1 MAQLPPKIPNMAS
14 NNWPEFSSNQNHH
27 HQKMPSLTSIS
38 TNTNRAQNQQQQQ
51 NPSWVDE
58 FLDFSSAR
66 RGPHRRSMSDSIFVE
81 SPRHINNS
89 SSNGDG
95 GGEDEFERFDDYQF
109 MNMFSDEVVSGGDNN
124 TNNSMNMMTMMT
136 MPPPPPATMSTS
148 SNPSSSSDHDSINDN
163 ERDTNNKEINK
174 DDDHHD
180 HDHDQQQVKVESDED
195 ESQCNNKALD
205 NDDDSSKNNNNNS
218 NANAATTNSSEKIT
232 DPKRVKR
239 ILANRQSAQRS
250 RVRKLQYISELER
263 SVTSLQAEVS
273 VLSPR
278 VAFLDHQRLLLNVDN
293 SALKQRIAALA
304 QDKIFKDAHQEALK
318 REIERLRQ
326 VYHQL
331 NVKKN
336 MEIASA
342 TVSPSISP
350 SSTRPRC
357 DTQNNEKEQL
367 INV

>member
-1 MAQLPPKIPNMAS
+1 MAQLPPKIPNIS
-14 NNWPEFSSNQNHH
+14 PNWHDFS
-27 HQKMPSLTSIS
+27 HQRIPSTPNIT
-38 TNTNRAQNQQQQQ
+38 TNGTTPTTTVSSH

-66 RGPHRRSMSDSIFVE
+66 RGSHRRSVSDSITFLEVPMPDE
-81 SPRHINNS
+81 CRGSDAPPGS
-89 SSNGDG
+89 GAASN
-95 GGEDEFERFDDYQF
+95 EFDRFDDEQF
-109 MNMFSDEVVSGGDNN
+109 MSMFTDEISNAVAPTVS
-124 TNNSMNMMTMMT
+124 
-136 MPPPPPATMSTS
+136 S
-148 SNPSSSSDHDSINDN
+148 SNPSTPSDHNSIND
-163 ERDTNNKEINK
+163 EK
-174 DDDHHD
+174 DAPPHD
-180 HDHDQQQVKVESDED
+180 HQLKQQLKNESEEA
-195 ESQCNNKALD
+195 ESQCNSETQTPPNIMGNTS
-205 NDDDSSKNNNNNS
+205 NDR
-218 NANAATTNSSEKIT
+218 IT

-326 VYHQL
+326 VYHQQNL
-331 NVKKN
+331 KK
-336 MEIASA
+336 MENASSQPHSDA
-342 TVSPSISP
+342 KASI
-350 SSTRPRC
+350 
-357 DTQNNEKEQL
+357 DKEQL
-367 INV
+367 LHV

>member
-66 RGPHRRSMSDSIFVE
+66 RGAHRRSMSDSIFVE

-136 MPPPPPATMSTS
+136 
-148 SNPSSSSDHDSINDN
+148 DN